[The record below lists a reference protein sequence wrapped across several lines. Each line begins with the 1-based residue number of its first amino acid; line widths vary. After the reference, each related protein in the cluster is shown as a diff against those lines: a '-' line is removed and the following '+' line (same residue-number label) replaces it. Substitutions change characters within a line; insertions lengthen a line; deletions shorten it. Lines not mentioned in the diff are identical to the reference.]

1 VTLELNPSPSGC
13 NIHVL
18 LEKSE
23 ELLLVIFNRFWKK
36 KYFKML
42 RKDLL
47 GENKESFS
55 QVWWLTPVT

>member
-1 VTLELNPSPSGC
+1 M
-13 NIHVL
+13 
-18 LEKSE
+18 EKSE

-36 KYFKML
+36 NFKML

-47 GENKESFS
+47 GENKEGFS